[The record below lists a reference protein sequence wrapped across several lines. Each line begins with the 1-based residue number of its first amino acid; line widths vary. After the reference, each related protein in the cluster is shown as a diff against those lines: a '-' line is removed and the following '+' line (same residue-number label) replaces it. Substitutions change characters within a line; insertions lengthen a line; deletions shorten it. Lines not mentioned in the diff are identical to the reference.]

1 MSGSADATSTGV
13 AGTSVFQRK
22 DVLLLSGAHLVHDI
36 YPAFLGV
43 MLPLLIDELDMS
55 LALAGFLASGLR
67 WTASLQPFLGHLA
80 DRTDTRWWVIV
91 APSVT
96 AVGMSLVGIAPTT
109 TAVMALLLLTG
120 LSHAAFHPA
129 GGAMATR
136 AAGHQWGK
144 GTSYFMTGGEIGR
157 VVGPI
162 LIAAVLALGG
172 LRLSP
177 IAVVPGIIASLVLL
191 RRLRTRPTLGG
202 PERERAR
209 ILAVLRAGRRTIL
222 VLAGAVVLRS
232 AANVAIVLFYP
243 TLATDRGS
251 SLLLAGLAL
260 TIYEVGAVFGAFW
273 GGILSDRHGRGRLM
287 LLGVIA
293 AGPPLVLAVLW
304 GPTVPGLLMLLIGG
318 FGWLSGN
325 SIELVT
331 MQELLPDNRSAAV
344 GLTYFVKAGGAI
356 AGTIL
361 VGAAG
366 DVVGLR
372 AALVGAIVVG
382 MLSAPMLAVMK
393 DPARNGGTGIPS

>member
-1 MSGSADATSTGV
+1 MCTGEDASSTAV
-13 AGTSVFQRK
+13 AGASGFQRK

-43 MLPLLIDELDMS
+43 MLPLLIDELGMS
-55 LALAGFLASGLR
+55 LALAGFLASGMR
-67 WTASLQPFLGHLA
+67 WTSSLQPFLGHLA
-80 DRTDTRWWVIV
+80 DRTDTRWWVII

-136 AAGHQWGK
+136 AAGHEWGK

-162 LIAAVLALGG
+162 LVAAVLALGG

-177 IAVVPGIIASLVLL
+177 IAVVPGVIASLVLL
-191 RRLRTRPTLGG
+191 RRLRGRPALGG
-202 PERERAR
+202 PQKERAH
-209 ILAVLRAGRRTIL
+209 ILTVLRQGRRTIL
-222 VLAGAVVLRS
+222 VLAGAMLVRS
-232 AANVAIVLFYP
+232 ATNVALVMFYP
-243 TLATDRGS
+243 TLATGGGS
-251 SLLLAGLAL
+251 SLVLAGLAL
-260 TIYEVGAVFGAFW
+260 TVYEIGAVFGAFW
-273 GGILSDRHGRGRLM
+273 GGILSDRYGRGRLM
-287 LLGVIA
+287 LLGVLL

-304 GPTVPGLLMLLIGG
+304 GPTLPGLVMLLIGG

-331 MQELLPDNRSAAV
+331 MQELLPDNRSTAV

-366 DVVGLR
+366 DLLGLR
-372 AALVGAIVVG
+372 AALVGAVIVG
-382 MLSAPMLAVMK
+382 MLSAPVLAAMK
-393 DPARNGGTGIPS
+393 DPARNGVSTVGP